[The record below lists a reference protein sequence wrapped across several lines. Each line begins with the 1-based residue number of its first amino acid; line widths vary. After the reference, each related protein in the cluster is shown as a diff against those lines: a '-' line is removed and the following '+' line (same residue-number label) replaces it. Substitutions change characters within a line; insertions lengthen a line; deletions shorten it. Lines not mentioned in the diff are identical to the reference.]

1 MQFELLMLKNIVLL
15 IIIVSNQSECLCQS
29 ASENIHLTDTS
40 ARILQKP
47 LLNFSYKQLIIPS
60 VGILYGI
67 IGLKNPSLRLINREI
82 REEVNEHIDQKFSLD
97 DVTQYLPAASVFGL
111 GFLGVK
117 GKNSLKEKSIV
128 VLTSYL
134 FMISMVSTLKNT
146 TKIERPDKTGHNS
159 FPSGHTATAF
169 VGAELVWQEYRDQ
182 SLWYGIAGYTI
193 ASGTGVFRIL
203 NNRHWLTDV
212 TMGAGIGI
220 LSAKLAYWIY
230 PYLNRT
236 FFTNSKKIHKYET
249 NLNLNQHGLCLQ
261 IGF

>member
-1 MQFELLMLKNIVLL
+1 MFKKLLLLLFLVPSQSKCFCQLSYDNNI
-15 IIIVSNQSECLCQS
+15 
-29 ASENIHLTDTS
+29 LTDS
-40 ARILQKP
+40 IPRIHEKP
-47 LLNFSYKQLIIPS
+47 LLKFSYNQLIIPS

-67 IGLKNPSLRLINREI
+67 IGLNNPSLRLINREI

-111 GFLGVK
+111 EFLGVK

-128 VLTSYL
+128 FLTSYI
-134 FMISMVSTLKNT
+134 FMISVVSTLKNT

-169 VGAELVWQEYRDQ
+169 TGAELVWQEYRDQ
-182 SLWYGIAGYTI
+182 SIWYGIAGYSI
-193 ASGTGVFRIL
+193 ASGTGIFRIL

-236 FFTNSKKIHKYET
+236 FFTNSKKLHSHHYEP
-249 NLNLNQHGLCLQ
+249 NLNLSPHGLCLH

>member
-1 MQFELLMLKNIVLL
+1 MFKKLVLL
-15 IIIVSNQSECLCQS
+15 LFLVPSQSKCFCQLS
-29 ASENIHLTDTS
+29 SDNNLLTDS
-40 ARILQKP
+40 IPRIHEKP
-47 LLNFSYKQLIIPS
+47 LLKFSYNQLIIPS

-67 IGLKNPSLRLINREI
+67 IGLNNPSLRLINREI
-82 REEVNEHIDQKFSLD
+82 REEVNEHIDHKFSLD
-97 DVTQYLPAASVFGL
+97 DISQYIPAASVFGL
-111 GFLGVK
+111 EFIGIK

-128 VLTSYL
+128 LLTSYI

-146 TKIERPDKTGHNS
+146 TNIERPDKTGHNS
-159 FPSGHTATAF
+159 FPSGHTANAF

-182 SLWYGIAGYTI
+182 SIWYGIAGYTI

-220 LSAKLAYWIY
+220 LSTKLAYWIY
-230 PYLNRT
+230 PCLNRT
-236 FFTNSKKIHKYET
+236 LFKNSKKSNALHFEPQ
-249 NLNLNQHGLCLQ
+249 LNSNQLGMCLQ